1 MVSGGKT
8 PGPPLTLICKPLKP
22 VTFFQKVI
30 KKPGE
35 SKKDSPLPSGCRG
48 KGRLN
53 LGGYCS
59 LHSRGIDLLIS
70 LGCNHS

>member
-35 SKKDSPLPSGCRG
+35 SKKKIPLCLQAVVE
-48 KGRLN
+48 K
-53 LGGYCS
+53 
-59 LHSRGIDLLIS
+59 DD
-70 LGCNHS
+70 